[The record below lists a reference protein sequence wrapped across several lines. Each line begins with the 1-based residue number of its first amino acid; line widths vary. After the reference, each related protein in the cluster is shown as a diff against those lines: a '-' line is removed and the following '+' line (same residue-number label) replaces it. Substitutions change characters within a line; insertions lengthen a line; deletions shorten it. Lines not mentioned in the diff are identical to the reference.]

1 MQDAICTTLSSMA
14 KNSRPTMV
22 HHVAQAFVVVLLA
35 LIAIKVAASLVT
47 ISIAPIAALLGLVL
61 LAMWLFERSG
71 IVK

>member
-1 MQDAICTTLSSMA
+1 
-14 KNSRPTMV
+14 MV